1 MQRDAPHAQQLE
13 AGQRNRETDTGGMA
27 RFTVVP
33 LPCARFVAIRV
44 PGRGVDTSHGV
55 QSRFFLRPSIMLKNV
70 AHFCTNR
77 VKTVPI
83 RRQAKYSPHR
93 AAPSPASLQDSTGMS
108 IACQKLRI
116 KRANKGASHENH
128 VLSDANEFAVVVE
141 PLAGAAG

>member
-55 QSRFFLRPSIMLKNV
+55 QSRFFLRPVDHVEKCRTLLYKPSED
-70 AHFCTNR
+70 C
-77 VKTVPI
+77 P
-83 RRQAKYSPHR
+83 YSAPGKMF
-93 AAPSPASLQDSTGMS
+93 APSRGSITGVASRFDWHVHCMS
-108 IACQKLRI
+108 ETS
-116 KRANKGASHENH
+116 NKESEQGGQ
-128 VLSDANEFAVVVE
+128 
-141 PLAGAAG
+141 P